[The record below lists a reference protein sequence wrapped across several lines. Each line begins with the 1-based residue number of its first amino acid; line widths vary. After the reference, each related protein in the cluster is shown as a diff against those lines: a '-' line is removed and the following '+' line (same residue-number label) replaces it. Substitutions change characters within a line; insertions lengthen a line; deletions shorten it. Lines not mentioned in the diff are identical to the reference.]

1 RPPLPRRRRLV
12 RGLDAPRRPPPLG
25 RPPPRRPLRPE
36 PHARH
41 GAVGPPA
48 TPPTPADHL
57 VLGVH
62 DVHVILNVLND
73 ATDGAALSEPL
84 DPHTEREIV
93 DQIALLFAQSGYPP
107 MMGRI
112 LAFLTVCDPPEQSS
126 QDLANYLHASKGAV
140 SQATR
145 MLMQA
150 GLIERVHVR
159 NSRSYWFRL
168 RENAWQK

>member
-1 RPPLPRRRRLV
+1 M
-12 RGLDAPRRPPPLG
+12 
-25 RPPPRRPLRPE
+25 
-36 PHARH
+36 
-41 GAVGPPA
+41 
-48 TPPTPADHL
+48 
-57 VLGVH
+57 
-62 DVHVILNVLND
+62 
-73 ATDGAALSEPL
+73 SEPL

-93 DQIALLFAQSGYPP
+93 DQIALLFEQSGYPP

-168 RENAWQK
+168 RENAWQKAIYEETHRIRRMREVAEAGLDRMAHLPASRRRRLQEFHAMSSFFEDEYPRLIERWQQHTKERSS